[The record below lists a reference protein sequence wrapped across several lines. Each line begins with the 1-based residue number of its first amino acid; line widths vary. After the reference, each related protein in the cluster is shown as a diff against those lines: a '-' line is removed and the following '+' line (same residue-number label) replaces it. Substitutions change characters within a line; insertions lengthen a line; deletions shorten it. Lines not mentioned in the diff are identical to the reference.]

1 MKRAGKPR
9 VFCAL
14 IPEQRLQ
21 LHWPEAQET
30 FLLNA
35 KRSWGDQ
42 FFAHAPLDLL
52 PPLTCFFL
60 YSASIA
66 VTVAA
71 VPIVIRP
78 HATTAAQVLFFLAI
92 AFVGSLLSC
101 LSTMRVPFY

>member
-1 MKRAGKPR
+1 MRNVHGGTSSLPTHPWTC
-9 VFCAL
+9 F
-14 IPEQRLQ
+14 
-21 LHWPEAQET
+21 
-30 FLLNA
+30 
-35 KRSWGDQ
+35 
-42 FFAHAPLDLL
+42 

-78 HATTAAQVLFFLAI
+78 HATTAAQVQFFLAI

-101 LSTMRVPFY
+101 LSTMRVLFY